1 MSIFSTIFK
10 PVSDIVG
17 NVLDKTITDK
27 NEAQRLKHEI
37 NMAIMNEGEQ
47 ALKGATE
54 IIVAESNGSFLQRNW
69 RPVTMLTFV
78 GLVVCKW
85 LGLTDQS
92 VTPEVELELMQLIQI
107 GLGGY
112 VVGRSGEKIAKAWKA
127 K

>member
-54 IIVAESNGSFLQRNW
+54 IIVAESNGSFYN
-69 RPVTMLTFV
+69 V
-78 GLVVCKW
+78 
-85 LGLTDQS
+85 
-92 VTPEVELELMQLIQI
+92 I
-107 GLGGY
+107 GDLLPC
-112 VVGRSGEKIAKAWKA
+112 
-127 K
+127 